1 MDWQSTLR
9 GDVNEQWDIF
19 LGILK
24 GLESQSVAQR
34 NLNKRRHKVPWI
46 TGGRSSTSVNG
57 DIAIQWEWPNF
68 DHS

>member
-24 GLESQSVAQR
+24 GLESQSVPQR
-34 NLNKRRHKVPWI
+34 NLNKRRHKVP
-46 TGGRSSTSVNG
+46 
-57 DIAIQWEWPNF
+57 
-68 DHS
+68 